1 MKPRKPNPT
10 TLNVYFVKSVWTQ
23 MKSPST
29 SLVYLYLRNKTSLKQ
44 KEKENELSKE
54 FQIKSKYGADTSF
67 LKRLNWCLS
76 GAITN
81 AINGS
86 LMTRSNQEH
95 GRTQTYKQA
104 FPQMQI
110 QGN

>member
-44 KEKENELSKE
+44 KEKENELPKE

-81 AINGS
+81 AIVKLVSFWCN
-86 LMTRSNQEH
+86 NKCYQWIIND
-95 GRTQTYKQA
+95 KV
-104 FPQMQI
+104 
-110 QGN
+110 